1 MGWEA
6 AFTLLLVV
14 AVFVVLVR
22 DMAPPDVTLMGA
34 TLTLALVGI
43 ITPEQAF
50 SGFVNPGL
58 LTVAGLF
65 LVAAAMR
72 ETGALDFF
80 GAWFLGRAKTERGVL
95 ARMAGSVTVL
105 SAFLNNTPIV
115 AMMIPVLDSWRR
127 KHQISPSRLLLPLSY
142 MAILGGTCT
151 LIGTSTNLLVSG
163 MMAERAAELPALREH
178 LAPIGMFEITWLG
191 LPYAIV
197 GCVYLM
203 FVAPRFIP
211 DRKDLIE
218 RFGENVREYLVE
230 MEVRPGCRL
239 VGQGVEEAGL
249 RRLPG
254 LFLIEIIRNDHT
266 ISPVGP
272 QEVIRAGDVLTFTG
286 AVSNIV
292 ELERIPGFVP
302 VADDNYETR
311 APAQRGRMLCEAVV
325 SPTSPLLGRSIR
337 DADFRALYNAAV
349 VAVHRGGERLQGRIG
364 DIVLQNG
371 DTLLLQTG
379 AHFARAHRNNADFV
393 LVSGVEQSRPVRHD
407 KAIAASVLLGAM
419 VILLATG
426 IVETHLAAFMIGGLM
441 ILTRCI
447 SPAVARQSIDWQT
460 LITIGAAFGLGRALE
475 ESGAAHLVA
484 GGIVNSAGVLG
495 PVAVLALI
503 YILTSA
509 FTESVT
515 NNAAAA
521 IMLPFVVALAMQP
534 GFDVSPRPFAIAIAF
549 AASASFVTPIGYQT
563 NLMVYGPGGYRFT
576 DFIRVGL
583 PLNLILLVL
592 ATLLIPVL
600 WPFHP

>member
-6 AFTLLLVV
+6 AFTLFLVI

-22 DMAPPDVTLMGA
+22 DVAPPDVALMGA
-34 TLTLALVGI
+34 TLTVALVGI

-50 SGFVNPGL
+50 SGFVNSGL

-65 LVAAAMR
+65 IVAAAMR

-80 GAWFLGRAKTERGVL
+80 GAWFLGNAKSERGVL

-105 SAFLNNTPIV
+105 SGFLNNTPIV
-115 AMMIPVLDSWRR
+115 AMMIPVLDSWCR

-151 LIGTSTNLLVSG
+151 LIGTSTNLVVSG
-163 MMAERAAELPALREH
+163 MMAERAPDNPALQEQ
-178 LAPIGMFEITWLG
+178 LAPIGMFELTWLG

-197 GCVYLM
+197 GCLYLM
-203 FVAPRFIP
+203 FVAHRLIP

-218 RFGENVREYLVE
+218 RFGESMREYLVE
-230 MEVRPGCRL
+230 MEVKPECRL
-239 VGQGVEEAGL
+239 VGQGVQEAGL
-249 RRLPG
+249 RHLPG
-254 LFLIEIIRNDHT
+254 LFLIEIVRNGHT

-272 QEVIRAGDVLTFTG
+272 QEIVRAGDILTFTG
-286 AVSNIV
+286 VVSNIV
-292 ELERIPGFVP
+292 ELERIPGLVP
-302 VADDNYETR
+302 VADDHYETR

-325 SPTSPLLGRSIR
+325 SPTSPLLGKSIR

-349 VAVHRGGERLQGRIG
+349 VAVHRGGERLKGRVG

-407 KAIAASVLLGAM
+407 KAIAASVLLGVM
-419 VILLATG
+419 VLLLATG
-426 IVETHLAAFMIGGLM
+426 IVDTHIAAFMIAGLM
-441 ILTRCI
+441 IITRCI

-460 LITIGAAFGLGRALE
+460 LITIGAAFGMGRALE
-475 ESGAAHLVA
+475 ESGAAQLIA
-484 GGIVNSAGVLG
+484 GFIVEYAGVLG
-495 PVAVLALI
+495 PVAVLALV
-503 YILTSA
+503 YILTSM

-521 IMLPFVVALAMQP
+521 IMVPIGLVAAEQFGIPPHAMA
-534 GFDVSPRPFAIAIAF
+534 VTIAI
-549 AASASFVTPIGYQT
+549 AASASFLTPLGYHT
-563 NLMVYGPGGYRFT
+563 NLMVMSAGGYRFT
-576 DFIRVGL
+576 DYFRAGFVVSVLVGVVTVTGVWVAWL
-583 PLNLILLVL
+583 
-592 ATLLIPVL
+592 
-600 WPFHP
+600 